1 MKTGAIC
8 NVEYFMKNGC
18 RGCKLSRLCE
28 EKDKKDSEKN
38 DKQWETTR
46 KQFQKERTK

>member
-8 NVEYFMKNGC
+8 DIEYFMKNGC

-28 EKDKKDSEKN
+28 EKDKRDSEKN
-38 DKQWETTR
+38 DNDKGRQNKKLPNTR
-46 KQFQKERTK
+46 F